1 MNTTDEHVFVRG
13 STNAVDRGQGLMQW
27 QGLRGYAAKDLEFG
41 TDARAR
47 VLVGVE
53 KLAAAVSVTLGPK
66 VCMGLQACDKAEK
79 GLSEMCLPSSE
90 NFMTSWHKSQHN
102 FCWSVTQG
110 SISHRFVRELNASGD
125 ENSTRH
131 VNANVNLLHTYPK

>member
-1 MNTTDEHVFVRG
+1 
-13 STNAVDRGQGLMQW
+13 MQW

-66 VCMGLQACDKAEK
+66 ARGPQGWLYVRQQALRAACYMLPHMLLMCSHMPDCNAIVSRWCHCTVRTCMHAVESVVCARCVQTTPHD
-79 GLSEMCLPSSE
+79 LPRRVE
-90 NFMTSWHKSQHN
+90 
-102 FCWSVTQG
+102 
-110 SISHRFVRELNASGD
+110 
-125 ENSTRH
+125 
-131 VNANVNLLHTYPK
+131 

>member
-1 MNTTDEHVFVRG
+1 LTYTLCWV
-13 STNAVDRGQGLMQW
+13 QGLMQW

-66 VCMGLQACDKAEK
+66 ARGPQGWPGVRLRALGAAC
-79 GLSEMCLPSSE
+79 CLLLYILLMSSQLPDCI
-90 NFMTSWHKSQHN
+90 TT
-102 FCWSVTQG
+102 VG
-110 SISHRFVRELNASGD
+110 R
-125 ENSTRH
+125 
-131 VNANVNLLHTYPK
+131 